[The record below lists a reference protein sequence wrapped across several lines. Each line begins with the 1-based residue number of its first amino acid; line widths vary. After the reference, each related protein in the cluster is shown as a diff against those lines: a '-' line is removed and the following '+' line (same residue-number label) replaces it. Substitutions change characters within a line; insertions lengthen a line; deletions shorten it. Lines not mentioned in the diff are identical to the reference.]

1 MATDKLDD
9 LILNASENPTK
20 SSLETLALFIQN
32 GNIISSA
39 DAEKFS
45 MLWEALQATTL
56 TPEIARLVS
65 VFASK
70 CEAEPGAVFRKLLC
84 DSTRMML
91 PRDMGHA
98 PVMRALGA
106 RNDKMPV
113 KTISERLERLFALK
127 CGMVVFL
134 PGTGRWGAVSTIDS
148 VNGTVVLG
156 AFRGNGNMITVP
168 LEALLGEALVFAAD
182 GELSRVMEPSL
193 APLPSSVFRDIIRR
207 RAKLPV
213 SEMQMRAIALSGCAR
228 KLSEVAFNAWW
239 SATTTTASQSAQRR
253 SCEGRSIT
261 EMLQLLTAE
270 EADPKD
276 FTDDAYP
283 LFKSFF
289 QRVRVESITRE
300 AKNMAMILSMIF
312 SRADAEKFADCVS
325 PLLGKVCF
333 LPVDPDRVALN
344 DLAVWGELSAKALTS
359 LGEAVVVMRGKE
371 YFNRLVVR
379 LPLKALNSVS
389 VFIDT
394 KELARVISEKHYC
407 SADLLCWVW
416 KNPKRAG
423 MEALNTLL
431 NIENVIRV
439 LSAGDLPK
447 AWGAAFRELRG
458 NLMDKEDFQKWLI
471 DQADGDAKMFTSTLC
486 GALFLSASE
495 RQSLLVKLSRV
506 STALQGHLEAG
517 AAKQVLSAGIGKKQ
531 QTISAPAA
539 DDGFFSSSKS
549 KNRLIKEYE
558 DIVNVQIPENREA
571 LKTARAHG
579 DFRENSEFDAAKER
593 RNQLSRRR
601 NELERDIA
609 TTQVMMMSNIAVT
622 DICVI
627 GSTVEIEYS
636 DGEKSTCY
644 LLGAWDGDP
653 DRHMLSYRS
662 RLGAALLNRKVGE
675 KVEFG
680 DRTCTITK
688 VAALP
693 AELARELDE

>member
-9 LILNASENPTK
+9 LILNASENPVK
-20 SSLETLALFIQN
+20 SSLESLTGAIQN
-32 GNIISSA
+32 GGAISAA

-45 MLWEALQATTL
+45 MLWETLQSGTL
-56 TPEIARLVS
+56 TPEIAHLVG

-113 KTISERLERLFALK
+113 KTIAERLERLFALK

-168 LEALLGEALVFAAD
+168 LESLLGEALIFAAD
-182 GELSRVMEPSL
+182 GELSRIMEPSL
-193 APLPSSVFRDIIRR
+193 TPLPSSAFRDIIRR

-213 SEMQMRAIALSGCAR
+213 SEMQMRAIALAGCAR

-239 SATTTTASQSAQRR
+239 SATSAAAAKTSQRR
-253 SCEGRSIT
+253 ACEGRTIA
-261 EMLQLLTAE
+261 EMFQLLTAE
-270 EADPKD
+270 EADAKA
-276 FTDDAYP
+276 FADDEYL
-283 LFKSFF
+283 LFKNFF

-300 AKNMAMILSMIF
+300 AKNMATILSMIF
-312 SRADAEKFADCVS
+312 NRADRAKFADCVT
-325 PLLGKVCF
+325 PLAGKVCF
-333 LPVDPDRVALN
+333 LTVDPDRVALN
-344 DLAVWGELSAKALTS
+344 DLAVWGELGAKVLTT
-359 LGEAVVVMRGKE
+359 LGEAVVVMLGKD
-371 YFNRLVVR
+371 YFNRLLVR

-389 VFIDT
+389 ALVDT
-394 KELARVISEKHYC
+394 KELARIISVKHYC
-407 SADLLCWVW
+407 SADILCWVW
-416 KNPKRAG
+416 KNHKRAG
-423 MEALNTLL
+423 MDELNALL

-447 AWGAAFRELRG
+447 AWGPAFRELRG

-471 DQADGDAKMFTSTLC
+471 DQAAGDAKMFTSTLC
-486 GALFLSASE
+486 GALFLSAAE

-506 STALQGHLEAG
+506 SSTLQGQLEAG
-517 AAKQVLSAGIGKKQ
+517 AAKQILTAGIGKKQ
-531 QTISAPAA
+531 QTIAAPVA
-539 DDGFFSSSKS
+539 DDGFFSSMKS
-549 KNRLIKEYE
+549 KTRLIKEYE
-558 DIVNVQIPENREA
+558 DIVNIQIPENREA
-571 LKTARAHG
+571 LKAARAHG

-609 TTQVMMMSNIAVT
+609 VTQVMMMSNIAVT

-636 DGEKSTCY
+636 DGEKNTCY

-653 DRHMLSYRS
+653 ERHMLSYRS

-680 DRTCTITK
+680 GRSCTITK

-693 AELARELDE
+693 AELARELDA

>member
-1 MATDKLDD
+1 MASGKLDD
-9 LILNASENPTK
+9 LILNASENPGK
-20 SSLETLALFIQN
+20 GNLESLTGEIQN
-32 GNIISSA
+32 GEVISTV

-45 MLWEALQATTL
+45 MLWDALQAGSL
-56 TPEIARLVS
+56 TPEIAHLVA

-70 CEAEPGAVFRKLLC
+70 CIGEPGSTFRKLLC
-84 DSTRMML
+84 DSARMML

-106 RNDKMPV
+106 RNEKLPV
-113 KTISERLERLFALK
+113 KTIAERLERLFALK

-156 AFRGNGNMITVP
+156 AFRGNGSMMTVP
-168 LEALLGEALVFAAD
+168 LESLLGEALIFAAD
-182 GELSRVMEPSL
+182 GELSRIMEPAL
-193 APLPSSVFRDIIRR
+193 APLPSAGFREIIRR

-213 SEMQMRAIALSGCAR
+213 SEMQMRAIALAGCAK
-228 KLSEVAFNAWW
+228 KLSEAAFNAWW
-239 SATTTTASQSAQRR
+239 NAAATTSSTSAQRR
-253 SCEGRSIT
+253 GCEGRNLV

-270 EADPKD
+270 EADAQP
-276 FTDDAYP
+276 FADDAYV
-283 LFKSFF
+283 LFKNFF
-289 QRVRVESITRE
+289 QRLRVESISRDPKSLAT
-300 AKNMAMILSMIF
+300 ILGMIF
-312 SRADAEKFADCVS
+312 NRADAKNFVSCVE
-325 PLLGKVCF
+325 PLRGKVCF
-333 LPVDPDRVALN
+333 LPEDPDRVALN
-344 DLAVWGELSAKALTS
+344 DLAVWGDLSAKALTL
-359 LGEAVVVMRGKE
+359 LGEVVVAVRGKD
-371 YFNRLVVR
+371 YLNRLLVR
-379 LPLKALNSVS
+379 LPLKALNSIS
-389 VFIDT
+389 NLI
-394 KELARVISEKHYC
+394 EPEALAKTIIEKHYY
-407 SADLLCWVW
+407 SADILCWVW
-416 KNPKRAG
+416 KNRKRAG
-423 MEALNTLL
+423 MENLNALL

-471 DQADGDAKMFTSTLC
+471 DQAQGDTKMFTSTLC
-486 GALFLSASE
+486 GALFLSAAE

-506 STALQGHLEAG
+506 SSTLQGQLEAG
-517 AAKQVLSAGIGKKQ
+517 AAKQILTAGIGKKQ
-531 QTISAPAA
+531 QTIAAPAN
-539 DDGFFSSSKS
+539 DDGFFSSLKS

-609 TTQVMMMSNIAVT
+609 MTQVMMMSNIAVS
-622 DICVI
+622 DVCII
-627 GSTVEIEYS
+627 GSTVELVYS
-636 DGEKSTCY
+636 DGEKSLCY

-675 KVEFG
+675 KVDFG
-680 DRTCTITK
+680 GRSCTITK
-688 VAALP
+688 VEALP
-693 AELARELDE
+693 VELAGELDA